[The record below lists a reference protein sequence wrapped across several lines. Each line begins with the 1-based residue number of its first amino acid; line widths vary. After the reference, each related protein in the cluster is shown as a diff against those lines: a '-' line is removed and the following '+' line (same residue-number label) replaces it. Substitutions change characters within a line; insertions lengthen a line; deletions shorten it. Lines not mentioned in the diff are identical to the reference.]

1 MGLLVQGWR
10 VVWEGEAVRVERRFE
25 IGVDEEE
32 LVQLRRWSQ
41 MEFRRRGGSGISAEA
56 QGGSFGSAG
65 DGVLERG
72 SRGGIGGGGGGGE
85 DGCLGLTEVGKGGGG
100 DVGGGGVG
108 GGDEGGVKNGKER
121 EGEGE

>member
-10 VVWEGEAVRVERRFE
+10 VVWEEEAVRVERRFRR
-25 IGVDEEE
+25 GVDEEE

-72 SRGGIGGGGGGGE
+72 SRGGSRGGS
-85 DGCLGLTEVGKGGGG
+85 
-100 DVGGGGVG
+100 
-108 GGDEGGVKNGKER
+108 
-121 EGEGE
+121 